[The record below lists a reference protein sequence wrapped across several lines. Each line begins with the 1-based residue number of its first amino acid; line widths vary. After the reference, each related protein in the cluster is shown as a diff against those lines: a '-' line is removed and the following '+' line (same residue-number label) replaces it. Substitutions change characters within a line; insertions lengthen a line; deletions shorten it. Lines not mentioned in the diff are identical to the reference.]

1 MTSQLTRIIVC
12 FLVVASITLFQTS
25 SSAQSAKDDSIN
37 YQIIER
43 KDELRS
49 HMNLQQRVALLA
61 IEEKIEQAESDIK
74 SGNYLLQSK
83 PSALNPDRNMREVY
97 ERGEAR
103 IESGEAALLEARKE
117 LVVLLEACDALL
129 QQKLTLAAEKFN
141 TSLSTKTFS
150 EALES
155 AQEVLQAT
163 WEQGYRTIFFDELF
177 LFSDSETKR
186 LNSAQSEQAYN
197 AFVRTD
203 GDHRAIGAPSGLE
216 LSVPDNSN
224 ATAKFVYDNA
234 KSYGVGKKAL
244 VTIEIITSEYEQALL
259 SMRTIDLETFEVISQ
274 NLSLISD
281 YPHREHEHE
290 DEDEDDAAAPQEEK
304 SEEVAEIEASDN
316 FPDLIKIRDE
326 NTWIDRFAQLQNPYQ
341 FEVIDSELDSTRFAN
356 LAKIV
361 FEDSLLRNS
370 ELVLIDS
377 DFVFRAYGKDLEEP
391 LRMAN
396 ASLHLIP
403 QETGDIKITA
413 QASNSDNII
422 EIGSMQF

>member
-234 KSYGVGKKAL
+234 KSYGEGKKAL
-244 VTIEIITSEYEQALL
+244 VAIEIITSEYEQALL